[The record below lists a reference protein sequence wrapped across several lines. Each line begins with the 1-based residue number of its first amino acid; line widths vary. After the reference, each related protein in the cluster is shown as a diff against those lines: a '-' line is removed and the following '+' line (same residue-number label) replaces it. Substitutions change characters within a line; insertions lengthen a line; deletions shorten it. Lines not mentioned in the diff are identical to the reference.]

1 MIKYLGI
8 IVLAVFLSGLIPGP
22 VQAQDEI
29 SASTTVEASF
39 PESLTFHLKA
49 NLSPVSS
56 AVITSITLRYKI
68 EKITTVTVVSEVEP
82 EFDPG
87 PVVETSWEL
96 DMRKV
101 GLPPGA
107 EVSFQWIVED
117 AFGHILET
125 PWETVTF
132 NDERYSW
139 EQWTEDKVSL
149 FWYQGSRDFA
159 QGLFDATYEA
169 LDRLAQDVGVY
180 LEQPVKIY
188 IYASPSDLK
197 GALIYPEEWTGGL
210 VFIDYGIIAIGVPPG
225 DLAWGKRALA
235 HELCHLVIHQM
246 TFNPYGDLPLWLD
259 EGLAGYAEGAFRSE
273 YQYLLDKAV
282 SEGSLIS
289 VQSLSSNF
297 PADSGEANLSYA
309 QSYSVVEFLIRDYG
323 KERMLQLLD
332 VFKEGSSYDKAL
344 MEVYGFDTGELDA
357 LWRASLGLEPRPT
370 PTPLATIPTP
380 SSSPAVTPAIT
391 PAPTPKAGGGCAA
404 SSGSSSSGVAM
415 LGALGVLLLL
425 PTTAEAIHLRSR
437 NKRKQWFK

>member
-1 MIKYLGI
+1 LIKYLGI
-8 IVLAVFLSGLIPGP
+8 ILLAVFLSVLIPGP

-29 SASTTVEASF
+29 SASTTVEARF
-39 PESLTFHLKA
+39 PESLVFHLKA

-56 AVITSITLRYKI
+56 AVITRITLRYKI
-68 EKITTVTVVSEVEP
+68 EKITTVTVVSEVDP
-82 EFDPG
+82 EFDLG
-87 PVVETSWEL
+87 SVVETSWEW

-107 EVSFQWIVED
+107 EVSFRWIIED

-132 NDERYSW
+132 NDERYLW
-139 EQWTEDKVSL
+139 EQLTEGKVSL

-169 LDRLAQDVGVY
+169 LEKLDQDIGAY
-180 LEQPVKIY
+180 LEQTVKIY
-188 IYASPSDLK
+188 IYASSNDLQ
-197 GALIYPEEWTGGL
+197 GALVYPQEWTGGR
-210 VFIDYGIIAIGVPPG
+210 VFIEYGIIAIGVPPE
-225 DLAWGKRALA
+225 DLIWGKRALA

-259 EGLAGYAEGAFRSE
+259 EGLAVYAEGTLRSE
-273 YQYLLDKAV
+273 YQYLLNKTV
-282 SEGSLIS
+282 SEDSLIS

-297 PADSGEANLSYA
+297 PAGSGEASLSYA
-309 QSYSVVEFLIRDYG
+309 QSYSVVEFLISDYG
-323 KERMLQLLD
+323 KEKMLQLLD

-344 MEVYGFDTGELDA
+344 MEVYGFDTGGLDA
-357 LWRASLGLEPRPT
+357 LWRVSLGLEPRPT
-370 PTPLATIPTP
+370 PLAVTSTP
-380 SSSPAVTPAIT
+380 SPSPAAT
-391 PAPTPKAGGGCAA
+391 PAPTPKANGGCAA

-415 LGALGVLLLL
+415 FGALGVLLLL